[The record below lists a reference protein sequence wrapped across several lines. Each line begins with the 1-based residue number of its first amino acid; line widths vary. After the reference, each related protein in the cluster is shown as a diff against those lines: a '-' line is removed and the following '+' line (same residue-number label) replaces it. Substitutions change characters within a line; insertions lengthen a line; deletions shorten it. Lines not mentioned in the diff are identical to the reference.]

1 MTAEQRV
8 RVASEISVPPPAADT
23 IKETDDPDSSRR
35 VIKADLAILL
45 ASLLWGGEY
54 NVVKYVI
61 DVLPPHYI
69 NTVRFLL
76 SFLILSLVFVRRI
89 QKTTGYDLKA
99 GFVCGFFLF
108 AGFAAETIGIQYTT
122 ASKSGFLT
130 ATYVVIVPFIVWLVH
145 RRFPGMRIMIST
157 FMCILG
163 IYLLTSADISNLGV
177 GDTLTLFSAF
187 WFACCII
194 AIDHFSKRM
203 DPVLLTVLE
212 LAFAGL
218 FSLVA
223 MLVTRE
229 PPPALTGSAL
239 VSLGYLVF
247 LGTIAC
253 HLLSNI
259 AQRYTYST
267 HASIIFSLEAVFSL
281 VFAVIFLGETF
292 TRMMGLGFGLIFLAL
307 ILTEVEFKVLV
318 KIK

>member
-1 MTAEQRV
+1 M
-8 RVASEISVPPPAADT
+8 ASDIPVSLPADDT

-35 VIKADLAILL
+35 VLKADLAILL

-54 NVVKYVI
+54 IVVKNII
-61 DVLPPHYI
+61 DVLPPYYI

-76 SFLILSLVFVRRI
+76 SFLILSLVFVQRI
-89 QKTTGYDLKA
+89 KKTTVYDLKA

-108 AGFAAETIGIQYTT
+108 VGFAAQTIGVQFTT

-130 ATYVVIVPFIVWLVH
+130 ATYVVMVPFILWLVY
-145 RRFPGMRIMIST
+145 RRFPGMQVLLSAFICMMGIYFLTASET
-157 FMCILG
+157 FSLG
-163 IYLLTSADISNLGV
+163 I
-177 GDTLTLFSAF
+177 GDMLTLFAAF

-203 DPVLLTVLE
+203 DPVLLTILE

-218 FSLVA
+218 FSLVF
-223 MLVTRE
+223 MLATRE
-229 PPPALTGSAL
+229 PSPTLTGYAFL
-239 VSLGYLVF
+239 SLGYLVF

-281 VFAVIFLGETF
+281 VFAMIFLGETF
-292 TRMMGLGFGLIFLAL
+292 THLMGLGFGLIFLAL
-307 ILTEVEFKVLV
+307 ILTEVEFKSFV

>member
-1 MTAEQRV
+1 MKNNPGSGRV
-8 RVASEISVPPPAADT
+8 L
-23 IKETDDPDSSRR
+23 
-35 VIKADLAILL
+35 KADLAILL

-54 NVVKYVI
+54 IVVKDVI
-61 DVLPPHYI
+61 DVLPPYYI

-76 SFLILSLVFVRRI
+76 SFLILSVVFFQRI
-89 QKTTGYDLKA
+89 KTTTVYNLKA

-108 AGFAAETIGIQYTT
+108 VGFAAQTIGVQYTT

-130 ATYVVIVPFIVWLVH
+130 ATYVVIVPFVIWFLH
-145 RRFPGMRIMIST
+145 RRFPGLQVLLSAFICMTGIFFLTASES
-157 FMCILG
+157 FSLG
-163 IYLLTSADISNLGV
+163 TGDMLTMFA
-177 GDTLTLFSAF
+177 AF

-203 DPVLLTVLE
+203 DPILLTILE

-218 FSLVA
+218 FSLIF
-223 MLVTRE
+223 MLATRE
-229 PPPALTGSAL
+229 PSPTLTGSSL
-239 VSLGYLVF
+239 VSLAYLVF

-292 TRMMGLGFGLIFLAL
+292 TQLMGLGFGLIFLAL
-307 ILTEVEFKVLV
+307 ILTELELNLFV

>member
-1 MTAEQRV
+1 MPGINN
-8 RVASEISVPPPAADT
+8 SD
-23 IKETDDPDSSRR
+23 SRR
-35 VIKADLAILL
+35 VLKADAAILL

-54 NVVKYVI
+54 IVVKDVI
-61 DVLPPHYI
+61 DILPPYYI

-76 SFLILSLVFVRRI
+76 SFLILSLVFFRRI
-89 QKTTGYDLKA
+89 KTTTCYDLKA
-99 GFVCGFFLF
+99 GFVCGLFLF
-108 AGFAAETIGIQYTT
+108 AGFAAQTIGIQFTT

-130 ATYVVIVPFIVWLVH
+130 ATYVVIVPFIIWLLH
-145 RRFPGMRIMIST
+145 RRFPGMRVLISA
-157 FMCILG
+157 FICMMG
-163 IYLLTSADISNLGV
+163 IYLLTASDVFSLGI
-177 GDTLTLFSAF
+177 GDALTLFAAF

-203 DPVLLTVLE
+203 DPVLLTILE

-218 FSLVA
+218 FSLA
-223 MLVTRE
+223 FMMVTRE
-229 PPPALTGSAL
+229 PSPTLTGSSFL
-239 VSLGYLVF
+239 SLGYLVL

-267 HASIIFSLEAVFSL
+267 HASMIFSLEAVFSL

-292 TRMMGLGFGLIFLAL
+292 TLVMGLGFGLIFLAL
-307 ILTEVEFKVLV
+307 ILTELELNLFV